1 MATFDKKNDKSSG
14 ITYKDAGV
22 DIEKADRFVEYIK
35 QKIKEVQGPEIVT
48 PFGGFAAGFLLD
60 IGTYKEP
67 VLMSTTDG
75 VGTKLKIAQI
85 MNKHD
90 TVGIDLVAM
99 NVNDLITTLAKPL
112 FFLDYIAT
120 GKLDLKVQ
128 KQIIDGIV
136 EGCKQAQCYLVGGE
150 TAEMPGFYAP
160 GEYDLAGFCVG
171 VVDRQEM
178 LTGENIQAGDLLIG
192 LPSSGIHS
200 NGYSLVRKIIENLSL
215 DYHQY
220 IEELGGILGEI
231 LLTPTRIYVKDIFNL
246 KNSGIQM
253 KGIAHITGGGIP
265 GNLIRILP
273 EGVRAVVEKEKL
285 PTQKIFK
292 WIQEKGNVPEGEMFK
307 TFNMGVGM
315 IIVADKENAEKI
327 LSLNEEACLIG
338 HLEEGKKEVV
348 IV

>member
-1 MATFDKKNDKSSG
+1 MA
-14 ITYKDAGV
+14 TYKDAGV

-35 QKIKEVQGPEIVT
+35 QKVKEVQGPEIVT
-48 PFGGFAAGFLLD
+48 PFGGFAAGYLLD
-60 IGTYKEP
+60 IVKYKNP

-75 VGTKLKIAQI
+75 VGTKLKVAQI
-85 MNKHD
+85 MGKHD

-120 GKLDLKVQ
+120 GKLDLEVQ

-136 EGCKQAQCYLVGGE
+136 EGCKQAECYLVGGE

-171 VVDRQEM
+171 VVDKEEM
-178 LTGENIQAGDLLIG
+178 LTGEKIGEGDLLIG

-200 NGYSLVRKIIENLSL
+200 NGYSLVRKIVSDKGY
-215 DYHQY
+215 DYGQY
-220 IEELGGILGEI
+220 IEELGGVLGEI

-246 KNSGIQM
+246 KEAGVEL

-265 GNLIRILP
+265 GNLVRILP
-273 EGVRAVVEKEKL
+273 EGITAVVEKEKL
-285 PTQKIFK
+285 PKLKIFE
-292 WIQEKGNVPEGEMFK
+292 WIQKEGNVPEEEMFK

-315 IIVADKENAEKI
+315 VLVADKGNAEKI
-327 LSLNEEACLIG
+327 LQLNKEAVLIG
-338 HLEEGKKEVV
+338 YLQKGKREVK
-348 IV
+348 II

>member
-1 MATFDKKNDKSSG
+1 MA
-14 ITYKDAGV
+14 TYKDAGV
-22 DIEKADRFVEYIK
+22 DIEKADKFVEYIK
-35 QKIKEVQGPEIVT
+35 QKVKEVQGKEIVT
-48 PFGGFAAGFLLD
+48 PFGGFAAGYLLD
-60 IGTYKEP
+60 ISKYKNP

-120 GKLDLKVQ
+120 GKLDLEVQ

-136 EGCKQAQCYLVGGE
+136 EGCKQAECYLVGGE
-150 TAEMPGFYAP
+150 TAEMPGFYQP

-171 VVDRQEM
+171 VVDRDEM
-178 LTGENIQAGDLLIG
+178 LTGEDISEGDLLIG
-192 LPSSGIHS
+192 LPSSGVHS
-200 NGYSLVRKIIENLSL
+200 NGYSLVRKIIS
-215 DYHQY
+215 DRGYKYDQY
-220 IEELGGILGEI
+220 IEELGGVLGEV
-231 LLTPTRIYVKDIFNL
+231 LLTPTRIYVRDIFHL
-246 KNSGIQM
+246 KENGVKL

-265 GNLIRILP
+265 GNLVRILP
-273 EGVRAVVEKEKL
+273 EGLTAVVEKEKL
-285 PTQKIFK
+285 PKLPIFE
-292 WIQEKGNVPEGEMFK
+292 WIQREGNVPEEEMFK

-315 IIVADKENAEKI
+315 ILVADEGNAEKI
-327 LSLNEEACLIG
+327 LSLNGEARIIG
-338 HLEEGKKEVV
+338 HIKRGKREVR

>member
-1 MATFDKKNDKSSG
+1 MA
-14 ITYKDAGV
+14 TYKDAGV

-35 QKIKEVQGPEIVT
+35 RKVKEVQGPEIVT
-48 PFGGFAAGFLLD
+48 PFGGFAAGYLLD
-60 IGTYKEP
+60 VAKYKNP
-67 VLMSTTDG
+67 ILMSTTDG

-120 GKLDLKVQ
+120 GKLELEVQ

-136 EGCKQAQCYLVGGE
+136 EGCKQAECYLVGGE

-171 VVDRQEM
+171 VVDKDEM
-178 LTGENIQAGDLLIG
+178 LTGEEIKAGDLLIG
-192 LPSSGIHS
+192 LPSSGVHS
-200 NGYSLVRKIIENLSL
+200 NGFSLVRKIVS
-215 DYHQY
+215 DKGYKYDQY
-220 IEELGGILGEI
+220 VEELGGVLGEI
-231 LLTPTRIYVKDIFNL
+231 LLTPTRIYVKDIFTL
-246 KNSGIQM
+246 KDKGVKF

-273 EGVRAVVEKEKL
+273 EGVTAIVEKDKL
-285 PTQKIFK
+285 PKLKVFE
-292 WIQEKGNVPEGEMFK
+292 WIQKEGQVPEEEMFK

-327 LSLNEEACLIG
+327 LNLNSEARIIG
-338 HLEEGKKEVV
+338 KLAEGKREVK

>member
-1 MATFDKKNDKSSG
+1 MA
-14 ITYKDAGV
+14 TYKDAGV

-35 QKIKEVQGPEIVT
+35 QKVKEVQGPEIVT
-48 PFGGFAAGFLLD
+48 PFGGFAAGYLLD
-60 IGTYKEP
+60 IAKYKNP

-120 GKLDLKVQ
+120 GKLDLEVQ

-136 EGCKQAQCYLVGGE
+136 EGCKQAECYLVGGE

-171 VVDRQEM
+171 VVDREEM
-178 LTGENIQAGDLLIG
+178 LTGENISEGDLLIG

-200 NGYSLVRKIIENLSL
+200 NGYSLVRKIVSDKGY
-215 DYHQY
+215 DYGQY
-220 IEELGGILGEI
+220 IEELGGVLGEI

-246 KNSGIQM
+246 KEAGVEL

-265 GNLIRILP
+265 GNLVRILP
-273 EGVRAVVEKEKL
+273 EGITAVVEKEKL
-285 PTQKIFK
+285 PKLNIFE
-292 WIQEKGNVPEGEMFK
+292 WIQKEGNVPEEEMFK

-315 IIVADKENAEKI
+315 VLVADKGNAEKI
-327 LSLNEEACLIG
+327 LQLNKEAVLIG
-338 HLEEGKKEVV
+338 YLQKGKREVK
-348 IV
+348 II

>member
-1 MATFDKKNDKSSG
+1 MA
-14 ITYKDAGV
+14 TYKDAGV
-22 DIEKADRFVEYIK
+22 DIEKADKFVEYIK
-35 QKIKEVQGPEIVT
+35 QKVKEVQGKEIVT
-48 PFGGFAAGFLLD
+48 PFGGFAAGYLLD
-60 IGTYKEP
+60 ISKYKNP

-120 GKLDLKVQ
+120 GKLDLEVQ

-136 EGCKQAQCYLVGGE
+136 EGCKQAECYLVGGE
-150 TAEMPGFYAP
+150 TAEMPGFYQP

-171 VVDRQEM
+171 VVDRDEM
-178 LTGENIQAGDLLIG
+178 LTGEDISEGDLLIG
-192 LPSSGIHS
+192 LPSSGVHS
-200 NGYSLVRKIIENLSL
+200 NGYSLVRKIIS
-215 DYHQY
+215 DRGYKYDQY
-220 IEELGGILGEI
+220 IEELGGVLGEV
-231 LLTPTRIYVKDIFNL
+231 LLTPTRIYVRDIFHL
-246 KNSGIQM
+246 KENGVKL

-265 GNLIRILP
+265 GNLVRILP
-273 EGVRAVVEKEKL
+273 EGLTAVVEKEKL
-285 PTQKIFK
+285 PKLPIFE
-292 WIQEKGNVPEGEMFK
+292 WIQREGNVPEEEMFK

-315 IIVADKENAEKI
+315 ILVADEVNTEKI
-327 LSLNEEACLIG
+327 LSLNGEARIIG
-338 HLEEGKKEVV
+338 HIKRGKREVR

>member
-1 MATFDKKNDKSSG
+1 MAT
-14 ITYKDAGV
+14 YKEAGV
-22 DIEKADRFVEYIK
+22 DIEKADQFVEYIK
-35 QKIKEVQGPEIVT
+35 KKIKTVQGPEIIT
-48 PFGGFAAGFLLD
+48 PFGGFAAGYLLD
-60 IGTYKEP
+60 IGKYKNP

-85 MNKHD
+85 MNKHN

-120 GKLDLKVQ
+120 GKLELEVQ

-136 EGCKQAQCYLVGGE
+136 EGCKQADCYLVGGE

-171 VVDRQEM
+171 VVDRDEM
-178 LTGENIQAGDLLIG
+178 LTGEKIEEGDLLIG

-200 NGYSLVRKIIENLSL
+200 NGYSLVRKIVADKGYSY
-215 DYHQY
+215 DQY
-220 IEELGGILGEI
+220 IEELGGVLGEI
-231 LLTPTRIYVKDIFNL
+231 LLTPTKIYVKDIFNL
-246 KNSGIQM
+246 KEAGVEL

-265 GNLIRILP
+265 GNLVRILP
-273 EGVRAVVEKEKL
+273 EGITAVVEKEKL
-285 PTQKIFK
+285 PKLKIFE
-292 WIQEKGNVPEGEMFK
+292 WIQKEGNVPEGEMFK

-315 IIVADKENAEKI
+315 ILVADKRNVEKI
-327 LSLNEEACLIG
+327 LQLNKEAILIG
-338 HLEEGKKEVV
+338 YLQKGAREVK

>member
-1 MATFDKKNDKSSG
+1 MA
-14 ITYKDAGV
+14 TYKDAGV
-22 DIEKADRFVEYIK
+22 DIEKADKFVEYIK
-35 QKIKEVQGPEIVT
+35 QKVKEVQGKEIVT
-48 PFGGFAAGFLLD
+48 PFGGFAAGYLLD
-60 IGTYKEP
+60 ISKYKNP

-120 GKLDLKVQ
+120 GKLDLEVQ

-136 EGCKQAQCYLVGGE
+136 EGCKQAECYLVGGE
-150 TAEMPGFYAP
+150 TAEMPGFYQP

-171 VVDRQEM
+171 VVDRDEM
-178 LTGENIQAGDLLIG
+178 LTGEDISEGDLLIG
-192 LPSSGIHS
+192 LPSSGVHS
-200 NGYSLVRKIIENLSL
+200 NGYSLVRKIIS
-215 DYHQY
+215 DKGYKYDQY
-220 IEELGGILGEI
+220 IEELGGVLGEV
-231 LLTPTRIYVKDIFNL
+231 LLTPTRIYVRDIFHL
-246 KNSGIQM
+246 KENGVKL

-265 GNLIRILP
+265 GNLVRILP
-273 EGVRAVVEKEKL
+273 EGLTAVVEKEKL
-285 PTQKIFK
+285 PKLPIFE
-292 WIQEKGNVPEGEMFK
+292 WIQREGNVPEEEMFK

-315 IIVADKENAEKI
+315 ILVADKENAEKI
-327 LSLNEEACLIG
+327 LVLNGEARIIG
-338 HLEEGKKEVV
+338 HIERGKREVR

>member
-1 MATFDKKNDKSSG
+1 MAT
-14 ITYKDAGV
+14 YKEAGV
-22 DIEKADRFVEYIK
+22 DIEKADQFVEYIK
-35 QKIKEVQGPEIVT
+35 KKIKTVQGPEIIT
-48 PFGGFAAGFLLD
+48 PFGGFAAGYLLD
-60 IGTYKEP
+60 IGKYKNP

-85 MNKHD
+85 MNKHN

-120 GKLDLKVQ
+120 GKLELEVQ

-136 EGCKQAQCYLVGGE
+136 EGCKQADCYLVGGE

-171 VVDRQEM
+171 VVDRDEM
-178 LTGENIQAGDLLIG
+178 LTGEKIEEGDLLIG

-200 NGYSLVRKIIENLSL
+200 NGYSLVRKIVADKGYSY
-215 DYHQY
+215 DQY
-220 IEELGGILGEI
+220 IEELGGVLGEI

-246 KNSGIQM
+246 KEAGVEL

-265 GNLIRILP
+265 GNLVRILP
-273 EGVRAVVEKEKL
+273 EGISAVVEKEKL
-285 PTQKIFK
+285 PKLKIFE
-292 WIQEKGNVPEGEMFK
+292 WIQKEGNVPEGEMFK

-315 IIVADKENAEKI
+315 ILVADKRNVEKI
-327 LSLNEEACLIG
+327 LQLNKEAILIG
-338 HLEEGKKEVV
+338 YLQKGAREVK

>member
-1 MATFDKKNDKSSG
+1 MT
-14 ITYKDAGV
+14 TYKDAGV

-35 QKIKEVQGPEIVT
+35 KKVKEVQGKEIIT
-48 PFGGFAAGFLLD
+48 PFGGFAAGYLLD
-60 IGTYKEP
+60 ISKYREP
-67 VLMSTTDG
+67 VLVSTTDG

-120 GKLDLKVQ
+120 GKLDLEVQ

-136 EGCKQAQCYLVGGE
+136 EGCKQAECYLVGGE
-150 TAEMPGFYAP
+150 TAEMPGFYQP

-171 VVDRQEM
+171 VVEKNEM
-178 LTGENIQAGDLLIG
+178 LTGEKIQPGDILIG

-200 NGYSLVRKIIENLSL
+200 NGYSLVRKIISDRKLS
-215 DYHQY
+215 YHQC
-220 IEELGGILGEI
+220 IDELGGILGEI
-231 LLTPTRIYVKDIFNL
+231 LLTPTRIYVKDIFKL
-246 KNSGIQM
+246 KEGGVEI
-253 KGIAHITGGGIP
+253 KGMAHITGGGIP

-273 EGVRAVVEKEKL
+273 ENVTAVVEKEKL
-285 PTQKIFK
+285 PKLPIFD
-292 WIQEKGNVPEGEMFK
+292 WIKKEGDVPEEEMFK

-315 IIVADKENAEKI
+315 ILVTDEDNAERV
-327 LSLNEEACLIG
+327 LELNKDAKVVGFLRK
-338 HLEEGKKEVV
+338 GKRKVE

>member
-1 MATFDKKNDKSSG
+1 MA
-14 ITYKDAGV
+14 TYKDAGV

-35 QKIKEVQGPEIVT
+35 QKVKEVQGPEIVT
-48 PFGGFAAGFLLD
+48 PFGGFAAGYLLD
-60 IGTYKEP
+60 IAKYKNP

-85 MNKHD
+85 MGKHD

-120 GKLDLKVQ
+120 GKLNLEVQ

-136 EGCKQAQCYLVGGE
+136 EGCKQAECYLVGGE

-171 VVDRQEM
+171 VVDKEEM
-178 LTGENIQAGDLLIG
+178 LTGEKIGEGDLLIG

-200 NGYSLVRKIIENLSL
+200 NGYSLVRKIVSDKGY
-215 DYHQY
+215 DYGQY
-220 IEELGGILGEI
+220 IEELGGGLGEI

-246 KNSGIQM
+246 KEAGVEL

-265 GNLIRILP
+265 GNLVRILP
-273 EGVRAVVEKEKL
+273 EGITAVVEKEKL
-285 PTQKIFK
+285 PKLKIFK
-292 WIQEKGNVPEGEMFK
+292 WIQKEGNVPEEEMFK

-315 IIVADKENAEKI
+315 VLVADKGNAEKI
-327 LSLNEEACLIG
+327 LQLNKEAVLIG
-338 HLEEGKKEVV
+338 YLQKGKREVK
-348 IV
+348 II

>member
-1 MATFDKKNDKSSG
+1 MA
-14 ITYKDAGV
+14 TYKDAGV

-35 QKIKEVQGPEIVT
+35 QKVKEVQGSEIVT
-48 PFGGFAAGFLLD
+48 PFGGFAAGYLLD
-60 IGTYKEP
+60 IAKYKNP

-120 GKLDLKVQ
+120 GKLELEVQ

-136 EGCKQAQCYLVGGE
+136 EGCKQAECYLVGGE

-171 VVDRQEM
+171 VVDKDEM
-178 LTGENIQAGDLLIG
+178 LTGEEIKAGDLLIG
-192 LPSSGIHS
+192 LPSSGVHS
-200 NGYSLVRKIIENLSL
+200 NGFSLVRKIIS
-215 DYHQY
+215 DKGYKYDQY
-220 IEELGGILGEI
+220 LEELGGVLGEV
-231 LLTPTRIYVKDIFNL
+231 LLTPTRIYVKDIFTL
-246 KNSGIQM
+246 KDKGVKF

-273 EGVRAVVEKEKL
+273 EGVTAIVEKDKL
-285 PTQKIFK
+285 PKLKVFE
-292 WIQEKGNVPEGEMFK
+292 WIQKEGQVPEEEMFK

-327 LSLNEEACLIG
+327 LNLNSEARIIG
-338 HLEEGKKEVV
+338 KLVESKREVK

>member
-1 MATFDKKNDKSSG
+1 MA
-14 ITYKDAGV
+14 TYKDAGV
-22 DIEKADRFVEYIK
+22 DIEKADKFVEYIK
-35 QKIKEVQGPEIVT
+35 QKVKEVQGKEIVT
-48 PFGGFAAGFLLD
+48 PFGGFAAGYLLD
-60 IGTYKEP
+60 ISKYKNP

-120 GKLDLKVQ
+120 GKLDLEVQ

-136 EGCKQAQCYLVGGE
+136 EGCKQAECYLVGGE
-150 TAEMPGFYAP
+150 TAEMPGFYQP

-171 VVDRQEM
+171 VVDRDEM
-178 LTGENIQAGDLLIG
+178 LTGEDISEGDLLIG
-192 LPSSGIHS
+192 LPSSGVHS
-200 NGYSLVRKIIENLSL
+200 NGYSLVRKIIS
-215 DYHQY
+215 DRGYKYDQY
-220 IEELGGILGEI
+220 IEELGGVLGEV
-231 LLTPTRIYVKDIFNL
+231 LLTPTRIYVKDIFHL
-246 KNSGIQM
+246 KENGVKL

-265 GNLIRILP
+265 GNLVRILP
-273 EGVRAVVEKEKL
+273 EGLTAVVEKEKL
-285 PTQKIFK
+285 PKLPIFE
-292 WIQEKGNVPEGEMFK
+292 WIQREGNVPEEEMFK

-315 IIVADKENAEKI
+315 ILVADEGSAEKI
-327 LSLNEEACLIG
+327 LSLNGEARIIG
-338 HLEEGKKEVV
+338 HIERGKREVR

>member
-1 MATFDKKNDKSSG
+1 MA
-14 ITYKDAGV
+14 TYKDAGV

-35 QKIKEVQGPEIVT
+35 QKVKEVQGPEIVT
-48 PFGGFAAGFLLD
+48 PFGGFAAGYLLD
-60 IGTYKEP
+60 IAKYKNP

-120 GKLDLKVQ
+120 GKLELEVQ

-136 EGCKQAQCYLVGGE
+136 EGCKQAECYLVGGE

-171 VVDRQEM
+171 VVDKDEM
-178 LTGENIQAGDLLIG
+178 LTGEEIKAGDLLIG
-192 LPSSGIHS
+192 LPSSGVHS
-200 NGYSLVRKIIENLSL
+200 NGFSLVRKIVS
-215 DYHQY
+215 DKGYKYDQY
-220 IEELGGILGEI
+220 VEELGGVLGEV
-231 LLTPTRIYVKDIFNL
+231 LLTPTRIYVKDIFTL
-246 KNSGIQM
+246 KDKGVKF

-273 EGVRAVVEKEKL
+273 DGVTAIVEKDKL
-285 PTQKIFK
+285 PKLKVFE
-292 WIQEKGNVPEGEMFK
+292 WIQKEGQVPEEEMFK

-327 LSLNEEACLIG
+327 LNLNSEARVIG
-338 HLEEGKKEVV
+338 KLVEGKREVK

>member
-1 MATFDKKNDKSSG
+1 MA
-14 ITYKDAGV
+14 TYKDAGV

-35 QKIKEVQGPEIVT
+35 QKVKEVQGPEIVT
-48 PFGGFAAGFLLD
+48 PFGGFAAGYLLD
-60 IGTYKEP
+60 IAKYKNP

-120 GKLDLKVQ
+120 GKLDLEVQ
-128 KQIIDGIV
+128 KQIINGIV
-136 EGCKQAQCYLVGGE
+136 EGCKRAECYLVGGE

-171 VVDRQEM
+171 VVDREEM
-178 LTGENIQAGDLLIG
+178 LTGEKIGEGDLLIG

-200 NGYSLVRKIIENLSL
+200 NGYSLVRKIVSDKGYN
-215 DYHQY
+215 YGQY
-220 IEELGGILGEI
+220 IEELGGVLGEI

-246 KNSGIQM
+246 KEAGVEL

-265 GNLIRILP
+265 GNLVRILP
-273 EGVRAVVEKEKL
+273 EGITAVVEKEKL
-285 PTQKIFK
+285 PKLKIFE
-292 WIQEKGNVPEGEMFK
+292 WIQKEGNVPEEEMFK

-315 IIVADKENAEKI
+315 VLVADKENAEKI
-327 LSLNEEACLIG
+327 LQLNKEAVLIG
-338 HLEEGKKEVV
+338 YLQKGKREVK
-348 IV
+348 II